1 MISLVGGDEF
11 FHPALSNDTRK
22 PNALA
27 RRSKTRIGVGVSAG
41 LSKIVTHRPRFIFML
56 EKTVILVKPDAV
68 ERGLIGQIISR
79 FEKAGFKMIAAK
91 LVWLNDELLNQ
102 WYAQHLDKP
111 FFPSLAAFMKETPV
125 MAMLWQ
131 GERIINRARE
141 ICGATD
147 PAKADPG
154 TIRADLGTEI
164 QRNVIHI
171 SDSPESAAKEIK
183 LMFSR
188 EEILEY

>member
-1 MISLVGGDEF
+1 ME
-11 FHPALSNDTRK
+11 R
-22 PNALA
+22 
-27 RRSKTRIGVGVSAG
+27 
-41 LSKIVTHRPRFIFML
+41 
-56 EKTVILVKPDAV
+56 TVVLIKPDAV
-68 ERGLIGQIISR
+68 ERGLIGQIIAR

-91 LVWLNDELLNQ
+91 LVRLTDELLNQ
-102 WYAQHLDKP
+102 WYAHHLDKP

-131 GERIINRARE
+131 GENVVSQIRE
-141 ICGATD
+141 MSGATD
-147 PAKADPG
+147 PAKAEKG

-183 LMFSR
+183 LMFSP